1 MDAKAL
7 LPIVA
12 SVALMLALQA
22 GVWYLWVDMAQKSI
36 ETPLK
41 QLLLTRSLRANNV
54 LNNTLQ
60 QISLV
65 PDVLCKCALLCPS
78 GRLTKCAVNSV
89 AASVNDEITDL
100 STPYET
106 SFTPY
111 EITASGNV
119 TSLIV
124 TKPCDLVSYIAGL
137 QQVTEPMR
145 CSVDSLC

>member
-1 MDAKAL
+1 MDAKVL

-22 GVWYLWVDMAQKSI
+22 GVWYLWVDMAQTSI
-36 ETPLK
+36 EAPLK
-41 QLLLTRSLRANNV
+41 QLLLTRSLRANHV

-89 AASVNDEITDL
+89 AASVNNEIADL
-100 STPYET
+100 STPYAT

-111 EITASGNV
+111 EFTASGNV

-124 TKPCDLVSYIAGL
+124 TKPCDLISYMAGL
-137 QQVTEPMR
+137 QQVTEPID
-145 CSVDSLC
+145 VQWESLC